1 MKTLKLLL
9 LLLPFIVFLG
19 CTKENTVTRVER
31 YVAQQISLN
40 LSAIQDANGGTIG
53 CVDDPYEPPTMSV
66 AQSGWISG
74 SAAPFG
80 KVIQTQS
87 PYTINAC
94 SFDEFTKELTLHFSG
109 FLTNNKGEMLHY
121 TGTYIIDWTDGSLT
135 GTIQYHGGS
144 GDFNNCYGDANVKGN
159 LDFTTGVISWTGSA
173 TIYIEET

>member
-9 LLLPFIVFLG
+9 LLPFFVLLG
-19 CTKENTVTRVER
+19 CSKENTVTRVER

-40 LSAIQDANGGTIG
+40 LSAIQDATGGTIG
-53 CVDDPYEPPTMSV
+53 CVYTDPYAPPTMSV

-74 SAAPFG
+74 IADPFG
-80 KVIQTQS
+80 EVIQTQS
-87 PYTINAC
+87 PYTIDAC

-135 GTIQYHGGS
+135 GSIQYNGGS
-144 GDFNNCYGDANVKGN
+144 GDYNNCYGDATVEGN
-159 LDFTTGVISWTGSA
+159 LDFTTGVISWTGSGI
-173 TIYIEET
+173 IYIEET